1 MARAKQKIILSPS
14 RDIAFDR
21 LVLSQSNVRRVK
33 AGVSIGEL
41 AEDIARR
48 TLLQGLNVR
57 PVLDEAGGE
66 TGMFE
71 IPAGGRR
78 YRALERLVKQ
88 KRLAKDAPVPC
99 IVQSAAATILAEEDS
114 YAENA
119 VREALHP
126 LDQFRA
132 MQAMVDKGAEVEA
145 IAAHFMTT
153 PAVVRQRLKLAS
165 VSPALHDLYA
175 EDEMTLDQLMAFTVS
190 DDHERQVQVWEM
202 LAHSYNKSPSF
213 IRQKLTE
220 NSVRAADKRVR
231 FVTVDAYLAA
241 GGGIVRDLFEADD
254 GGWLTDP
261 ALLDRLVDEKL
272 GAVAAHI
279 GKEGWLWVQ
288 TAIDLPWSATSGL
301 RRLVST
307 EVAMTAEE
315 EAKLAE
321 LEAEA
326 DKLSDQ
332 WSEEPDVHAEVHARL
347 EAIESEIGALTD
359 RPLIFDETGM
369 VHGGAFVSVDY
380 DGTVRIDRGFVRPED
395 EPVVEEDGTAD
406 GDDERTG
413 GEEGDAPSAD
423 GDGAA
428 DPGVGGEDAEE
439 EGLRPLPE
447 RLVSDLTAWRTLA
460 LQDAFAQNPQAAFAA
475 VLHALVLAVFY
486 RTSNETC
493 LELSVSTVYF
503 TNEPAGLRECAP
515 ARAIDAR
522 HEAWRDRLP
531 DEDTALWDA
540 LLALDANEQAS
551 LFAHCASL
559 GVNAQAEIVP
569 KYGNGRVSAHAVDRR
584 IAHSHVLARAVNL
597 DVLAAGWRPTAEGY
611 FRGVTKARL
620 LADVTEARGAQF
632 ADMID
637 HLKKPDMAREAEKL
651 LEECDW
657 LPEPLRTPTDE
668 TSVDAGAAAGGT
680 DAETDIA
687 SEGEVP
693 VEAAV
698 AAAEVDEI
706 GAEADGG
713 ESDQDD
719 WPVAAE

>member
-57 PVLDEAGGE
+57 PLLGEDGGE

-78 YRALERLVKQ
+78 YRALELLVKQ

-99 IVQSAAATILAEEDS
+99 IVQQAAANILAEEDS

-132 MQAMVDKGAEVEA
+132 MQAMVDKGNAVEA

-153 PAVVRQRLKLAS
+153 PPVVRQRLKLAS

-175 EDEMTLDQLMAFTVS
+175 EDDMTLDQLMAFTVS
-190 DDHERQVQVWEM
+190 DDHERQIQVWEM

-220 NSVRAADKRVR
+220 NSVRAGDKRVR
-231 FVTVDAYLAA
+231 FITVDAYLAA

-288 TAIDLPWSATSGL
+288 TAIDMPWSATTGL

-307 EVAMTAEE
+307 EVAMTADE

-321 LEAEA
+321 LETEA
-326 DKLSDQ
+326 DELSDE
-332 WSEEPDVHAEVHARL
+332 WSEEPDVPAEVHARL
-347 EAIESEIGALTD
+347 EAIEAEIGALTD
-359 RPLIFDETGM
+359 RPLIFDETEM
-369 VHGGAFVSVDY
+369 VYGGAFVSVDY

-395 EPVVEEDGTAD
+395 EPVAEQEEDVDD
-406 GDDERTG
+406 GG
-413 GEEGDAPSAD
+413 V
-423 GDGAA
+423 GDGGDTGEAGATHTDVAA
-428 DPGVGGEDAEE
+428 DPGAGEDAKED
-439 EGLRPLPE
+439 GLKPLPE

-475 VLHALVLAVFY
+475 VLHALVLSAFY

-503 TNEPAGLRECAP
+503 TNEPAGLRDCAP
-515 ARAIDAR
+515 ARSIDAR
-522 HEAWRDRLP
+522 HKAWGDRLP
-531 DEDTALWDA
+531 NEDVDLWDA

-559 GVNAQAEIVP
+559 GVNAQDEIVP
-569 KYGNGRVSAHAVDRR
+569 RYGSGRVSTRIVERR
-584 IAHSHVLARAVNL
+584 IAHSHILARAVNL
-597 DVLAAGWRPTAEGY
+597 DVAAAGWRPTADGY

-620 LADVTEARGAQF
+620 LADVTEARGEEF

-651 LEECDW
+651 LEETDW

-668 TSVDAGAAAGGT
+668 TAVDDAAATGNAEAEHDDIAEGECPVDEGAVATGVTDET
-680 DAETDIA
+680 DAVGDGD
-687 SEGEVP
+687 EGHQ
-693 VEAAV
+693 
-698 AAAEVDEI
+698 DE
-706 GAEADGG
+706 
-713 ESDQDD
+713 